1 MRTSGT
7 GRDGLMT
14 IIPFAILL
22 FFGVVIAG
30 GPREAL
36 VLIEHYLEAF
46 ADWVSHL
53 AS

>member
-1 MRTSGT
+1 MRTSGS
-7 GRDGLMT
+7 GRDGWMT
-14 IIPFAILL
+14 IVPVGILV
-22 FFGVVIAG
+22 FFLVLIAG

-36 VLIEHYLEAF
+36 VLVEHYLEAF

>member
-7 GRDGLMT
+7 ARDGLMT
-14 IIPFAILL
+14 LVPFAILV

-30 GPREAL
+30 GPHEAL

-46 ADWVSHL
+46 ADWVAHL
-53 AS
+53 SV